1 MGPFNGSRELPT
13 LSCKNSSA
21 LQAVVQAELRVIF
34 SGAGGEKG
42 PMCGGSRLK
51 SLPFSHFSA
60 LSVLRLDE
68 NNW

>member
-1 MGPFNGSRELPT
+1 
-13 LSCKNSSA
+13 
-21 LQAVVQAELRVIF
+21 
-34 SGAGGEKG
+34 
-42 PMCGGSRLK
+42 MCGGSRLK